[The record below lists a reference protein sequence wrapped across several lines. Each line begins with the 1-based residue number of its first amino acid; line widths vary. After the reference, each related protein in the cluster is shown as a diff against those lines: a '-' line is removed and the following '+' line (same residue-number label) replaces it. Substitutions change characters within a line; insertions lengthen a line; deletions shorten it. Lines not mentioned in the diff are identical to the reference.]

1 MYVLLSNASP
11 WQPRKWSF
19 EMWQQFNPKQDL
31 IVTLIRQFYW
41 LNITKKFFCLNFPKQ
56 WMKTKLRSKSN
67 IKEITRIISS
77 TRDWKVWS
85 LVCNQK
91 LLPLLFC
98 WFFFYT
104 KDFSLTDTNHYWKCL
119 NFSLWTH
126 KKTICVQ
133 KHTSIVL
140 YWNKAAAVGGLRRF
154 RKEEKTNEREEERNV
169 KGDTKSKRREKEE
182 IMLWNTEDK
191 RLKEFKK

>member
-1 MYVLLSNASP
+1 MCTNDGNPVNLLVYTDTRIIFPFCFSAWIWNQSVFNTLGTTCMFSWDSCGNASP

-77 TRDWKVWS
+77 TQDWKVWS

-91 LLPLLFC
+91 LLPLF
-98 WFFFYT
+98 FFFYT

-126 KKTICVQ
+126 TKRQFV
-133 KHTSIVL
+133 S
-140 YWNKAAAVGGLRRF
+140 
-154 RKEEKTNEREEERNV
+154 RN
-169 KGDTKSKRREKEE
+169 THQ
-182 IMLWNTEDK
+182 
-191 RLKEFKK
+191 

>member
-1 MYVLLSNASP
+1 MFSWDSCGNASP

-91 LLPLLFC
+91 LLPLFF
-98 WFFFYT
+98 WFVF
-104 KDFSLTDTNHYWKCL
+104 LH
-119 NFSLWTH
+119 
-126 KKTICVQ
+126 
-133 KHTSIVL
+133 
-140 YWNKAAAVGGLRRF
+140 
-154 RKEEKTNEREEERNV
+154 
-169 KGDTKSKRREKEE
+169 
-182 IMLWNTEDK
+182 K
-191 RLKEFKK
+191 RLFTHWHKSLLKMSKFLSMNTQKDNLCPETHINSVILKQSRSSGRFEKVQEGRKDKWERRGKKRKGGHEK

>member
-1 MYVLLSNASP
+1 MFSWDSCGNASP

-41 LNITKKFFCLNFPKQ
+41 LNTTKKFFCLNFAKQ

-91 LLPLLFC
+91 LLPSFF
-98 WFFFYT
+98 FFFYT

-126 KKTICVQ
+126 TQ
-133 KHTSIVL
+133 KDNLCPEAHINRFIPQTDTVL
-140 YWNKAAAVGGLRRF
+140 YWNKGAAVGGLRRF
-154 RKEEKTNEREEERNV
+154 RKEEKTNDE
-169 KGDTKSKRREKEE
+169 KRKE
-182 IMLWNTEDK
+182 T
-191 RLKEFKK
+191 